1 MCPLVQAADTPSGHY
16 TQHIGTS
23 RPLML
28 QAQNLQPSVNNGR
41 MLNMLVY
48 VKFFKVDGFQ
58 YECTVNG
65 FYFEIEVMVDTQM
78 VACLIP
84 QNVSFTT
91 YL

>member
-1 MCPLVQAADTPSGHY
+1 
-16 TQHIGTS
+16 
-23 RPLML
+23 ML

-58 YECTVNG
+58 YECIVNG
-65 FYFEIEVMVDTQM
+65 FYFEIEVMVDTQI

-84 QNVSFTT
+84 QNVSFTHT
-91 YL
+91 LFTHSCGTIRPCKHQLPSS

>member
-1 MCPLVQAADTPSGHY
+1 MQAADTPSGHY
-16 TQHIGTS
+16 TQHIETS

-41 MLNMLVY
+41 MLNMLILLQVN
-48 VKFFKVDGFQ
+48 GFQ
-58 YECTVNG
+58 YECTVND
-65 FYFEIEVMVDTQM
+65 FYFEAEVMVGTQM

-91 YL
+91 YLDYSLIPV

>member
-1 MCPLVQAADTPSGHY
+1 
-16 TQHIGTS
+16 
-23 RPLML
+23 ML

-91 YL
+91 YLDYSLIPVELLGLANISCRAVSST